1 MKQDLQIRQSLME
14 FQTLFLHGIDQGE
27 IPDDR
32 DKAPLKHHWTPKD
45 PDYGCYSYAREMFMP
60 KGMVVVGAIHKKA
73 HLTFLMKG
81 TMTVVS
87 EDGGKRTLTGP
98 MTFVSPAG
106 VKRAF
111 HILEDSILVCVHL
124 TATSGEDNLDPIWDE
139 VISPTYAAIGLEEP
153 DLSRMN
159 DFIESNQKN
168 NKRVGS

>member
-1 MKQDLQIRQSLME
+1 MTERTDR
-14 FQTLFLHGIDQGE
+14 FLTE
-27 IPDDR
+27 AVE
-32 DKAPLKHHWTPKD
+32 K
-45 PDYGCYSYAREMFMP
+45 
-60 KGMVVVGAIHKKA
+60 
-73 HLTFLMKG
+73 
-81 TMTVVS
+81 
-87 EDGGKRTLTGP
+87 

-139 VISPTYAAIGLEEP
+139 VISPTYEAIGLEEP